1 MAKKDEGLPVAVAT
15 QGGLLATLAVLLV
28 GTATGMRAW
37 IVLIK
42 AGIAFLLVSTI
53 LRFLVAAVLQV
64 VRLKAETPPDAN
76 PSAQSESQPQ
86 LRKNDSE
93 TEIGATAKAIA
104 SASRSPE
111 PVERAA
117 S

>member
-42 AGIAFLLVSTI
+42 AAIAFLLVSAI
-53 LRFLVAAVLQV
+53 LRFLVAAILQV
-64 VRLKAETPPDAN
+64 VRLKAEAPPE
-76 PSAQSESQPQ
+76 PKKSET
-86 LRKNDSE
+86 E

-104 SASRSPE
+104 SAGRSPE
-111 PVERAA
+111 PMERAA

>member
-1 MAKKDEGLPVAVAT
+1 MATKDEGLPVAVAT

-76 PSAQSESQPQ
+76 PSAQSQPQ